1 MWDETVRGMMF
12 GPGIVPYG
20 AAFRLTQCHFNPA
33 YYQLDPDMYP
43 EEFSF
48 IGSGA
53 QGQVF

>member
-1 MWDETVRGMMF
+1 MWDRRVRGMMF

-20 AAFRLTQCHFNPA
+20 GRFHLTQCDFNPA
-33 YYQLDPDMYP
+33 YYQLDPNMYP
-43 EEFSF
+43 EDFSF

>member
-1 MWDETVRGMMF
+1 MWDTRVRDMMF

-20 AAFRLTQCHFNPA
+20 GGFHLTQCDFNPA
-33 YYQLDPDMYP
+33 YYQLDPTMYP
-43 EEFSF
+43 EELSF